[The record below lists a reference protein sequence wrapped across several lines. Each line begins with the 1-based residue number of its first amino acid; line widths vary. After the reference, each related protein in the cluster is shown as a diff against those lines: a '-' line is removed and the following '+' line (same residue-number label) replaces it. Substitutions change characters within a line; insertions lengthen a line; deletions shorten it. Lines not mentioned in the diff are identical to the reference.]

1 MSEIDEVKHEAP
13 TTSAPQTKE
22 EEDKEEAKK
31 KKKKEVLQ
39 PLEEEP
45 LALNS
50 EEICKYPPPIIGLTD
65 ENTLSL
71 RMISTDYNHARF
83 CNSDPKLYPI
93 QLFIDLLTLFYRGSC
108 SKSHLDGHV

>member
-1 MSEIDEVKHEAP
+1 MVKQKQLQSKCRACGNINQLDSTHRAGIHISKNLPKNMSEIDEVKHD
-13 TTSAPQTKE
+13 TTQTSTSTKD

-50 EEICKYPPPIIGLTD
+50 EEICKCPPFRQAEKWL
-65 ENTLSL
+65 
-71 RMISTDYNHARF
+71 
-83 CNSDPKLYPI
+83 
-93 QLFIDLLTLFYRGSC
+93 
-108 SKSHLDGHV
+108 

>member
-1 MSEIDEVKHEAP
+1 LLCLKCKYPETTLYVKLKQLQSKCRACGNINILDSTHRAGIHISKNLPKNMSEIDEVKHEAL

-50 EEICKYPPPIIGLTD
+50 EEICKCPPPISGLTD
-65 ENTLSL
+65 E
-71 RMISTDYNHARF
+71 
-83 CNSDPKLYPI
+83 
-93 QLFIDLLTLFYRGSC
+93 
-108 SKSHLDGHV
+108 